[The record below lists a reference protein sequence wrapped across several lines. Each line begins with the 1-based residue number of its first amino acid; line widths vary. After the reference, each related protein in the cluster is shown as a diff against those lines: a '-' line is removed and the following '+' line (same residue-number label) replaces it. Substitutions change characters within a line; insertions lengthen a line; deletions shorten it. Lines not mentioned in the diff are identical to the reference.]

1 MIYLKNMKV
10 WIKYIIGIALG
21 LIVAL
26 ILPVDNAV
34 MAGIL
39 SFLNDLVIHI
49 GRYVVVPLIFC
60 TTIVSFNK
68 LRSSKLILKTSIW
81 TFSIIIISSLLLTF
95 VGILSI
101 LTVKLPRIPITVD
114 TSTDTFVL
122 GVKNMILSLFPFSA
136 FNSILEGSF
145 LLVGFLFA
153 ALIGW
158 ESAVN
163 VESTIFKP
171 VFTLAD
177 SLSKLFYNIAVFFTE
192 AMSILCIVIMCC
204 WTVSFKSIILSGI
217 YTPMIIMFLVDLIL
231 IVGVIYPLIIR
242 YLCHDPHPYRVLY
255 ASIAPALLSF
265 ISGDSN
271 LVLPLTIRHAKES
284 LGIRRRCGG
293 FTFPLFSIFA
303 RGGSA
308 LVTTISFILIWRSY
322 SSLSI
327 PFTDV
332 LWIFGV
338 SFGLSFLLG
347 GLPSGC
353 AFILLTIL
361 CGKYARGFETSFLL
375 LKPAA
380 LIICS
385 FATLFDT
392 ITAMFGSYI
401 VAVKTKMIEH
411 HTIQHFI

>member
-361 CGKYARGFETSFLL
+361 CGKYARCFETSFLL

>member
-1 MIYLKNMKV
+1 MKV

-308 LVTTISFILIWRSY
+308 LVTTLSFILIWRSY

>member
-1 MIYLKNMKV
+1 MKV

-122 GVKNMILSLFPFSA
+122 GVKNMTLSLFPFSA

-231 IVGVIYPLIIR
+231 VVGVIYPLIIR

>member
-1 MIYLKNMKV
+1 MKV

-231 IVGVIYPLIIR
+231 VVGVIYPLIIR

>member
-1 MIYLKNMKV
+1 MKV

-192 AMSILCIVIMCC
+192 AMSTLCIVIMCC

-231 IVGVIYPLIIR
+231 VVGVIYPLIIR

-385 FATLFDT
+385 FATLFDF
-392 ITAMFGSYI
+392 AQNFKG
-401 VAVKTKMIEH
+401 VV
-411 HTIQHFI
+411 

>member
-1 MIYLKNMKV
+1 MKV

-68 LRSSKLILKTSIW
+68 LRSSKLILKTGIW

>member
-1 MIYLKNMKV
+1 MKV

-271 LVLPLTIRHAKES
+271 LVLPLIIRHAKES